1 MDNFEPKIVA
11 FLCSWGSYPGADSA
25 GIASMKAASNVRP
38 VRTMCSGRVDPTFI
52 LKAFALGADGVLVL
66 GCHPGECHY
75 CEGNYLTARRLRLLK
90 KMLAQLGIEEERLR
104 LDWLSAA
111 EGERFVSIAS
121 EMTETVRAL
130 GPLART
136 QEGQ

>member
-1 MDNFEPKIVA
+1 M
-11 FLCSWGSYPGADSA
+11 
-25 GIASMKAASNVRP
+25 
-38 VRTMCSGRVDPTFI
+38 
-52 LKAFALGADGVLVL
+52 
-66 GCHPGECHY
+66 
-75 CEGNYLTARRLRLLK
+75 K

-111 EGERFVSIAS
+111 DGERFVSIAS